1 MTDLVQFSII
11 LIFVG
16 FLFWLANRYPGYD
29 GNLSDATINKLNS
42 EQAALVGVAIFSGLP
57 AHARHLRCV
66 CGGGGGANMTAW
78 AYMVFLSSR

>member
-1 MTDLVQFSII
+1 MMRY
-11 LIFVG
+11 G
-16 FLFWLANRYPGYD
+16 FQDSGMWGEFNRYPGYD

-66 CGGGGGANMTAW
+66 WGGANMTAW